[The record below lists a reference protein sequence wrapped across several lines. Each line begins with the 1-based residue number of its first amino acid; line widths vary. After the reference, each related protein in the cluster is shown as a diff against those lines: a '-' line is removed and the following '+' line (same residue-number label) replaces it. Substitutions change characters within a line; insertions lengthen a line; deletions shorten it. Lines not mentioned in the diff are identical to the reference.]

1 MNKKSIATNNIN
13 DYMTNYK
20 ENYKFTSRHEDEKGD
35 WTSDEM
41 VVRLKKCN
49 VRGKEILANQRDFP
63 HEEPRYNCTRQKA
76 QKNHPTNRKTLSE

>member
-1 MNKKSIATNNIN
+1 
-13 DYMTNYK
+13 MTNYK

-35 WTSDEM
+35 WTSDDM

-76 QKNHPTNRKTLSE
+76 QKIILPTGKPCRNNTILCRERNR